1 MPPKSWPG
9 YDMTYREFMK
19 RHRIP
24 DNELLS
30 LLWDTSD
37 EWRAVVGSI
46 SSHDRRHMLLE
57 TAHLGVKATEVN
69 GELTIEDPGKP
80 VRDSAIDAKRARTWL
95 VKNGYE
101 EHQPKKRHAI
111 LQKQAAALI
120 GVSVK
125 EISRWDKGEHT
136 PPDYPGR
143 HNVYQLEKFAKEHRE
158 KRGKPPLQPS
168 EYLS

>member
-1 MPPKSWPG
+1 
-9 YDMTYREFMK
+9 MK

-24 DNELLS
+24 DEELSS

-37 EWRAVVGSI
+37 EWRKAVGSI
-46 SSHDRRHMLLE
+46 SPDRRSVFL
-57 TAHLGVKATEVN
+57 AAVHLGVKATEVD
-69 GELTIEDPGKP
+69 GKLKIEDPGKP
-80 VRDSAIDAKRARTWL
+80 ILDSPIDEKRATKWL
-95 VKNGYE
+95 VENGYE
-101 EHQPKKRHAI
+101 EHHPKTRQAI
-111 LQKQAAALI
+111 LQKQVAALI

-143 HNVYQLEKFAKEHRE
+143 HNVYQLEMFAKEYRE

-168 EYLS
+168 EYLPRP

>member
-1 MPPKSWPG
+1 MPLKSWPG

-24 DNELLS
+24 DEELLS

-37 EWRAVVGSI
+37 EWRKAVGSI
-46 SSHDRRHMLLE
+46 LPNRRRMFLE
-57 TAHLGVKATEVN
+57 TVQLGVKATEVE
-69 GELTIEDPGKP
+69 GKLTIEDPGKP
-80 VRDSAIDAKRARTWL
+80 VRDSAIDEKRARKWL
-95 VKNGYE
+95 EKTGYE
-101 EHQPKKRHAI
+101 EHQPQTRQAI

-143 HNVYQLEKFAKEHRE
+143 HNVYQLERFAEKYRE

-168 EYLS
+168 EYSS